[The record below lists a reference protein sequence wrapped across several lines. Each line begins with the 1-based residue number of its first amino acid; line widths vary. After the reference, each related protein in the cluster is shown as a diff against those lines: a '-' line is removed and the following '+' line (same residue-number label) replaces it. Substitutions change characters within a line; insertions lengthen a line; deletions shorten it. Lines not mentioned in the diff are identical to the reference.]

1 MRTARPLSVMA
12 VGLATAAVLGS
23 GTSASAVTP
32 DAADNPHPSVGHVM
46 VDGHR
51 VVTGTTIGEWGR
63 TTKGESYSFTYKAGD
78 AKPAAPVAPA
88 AASCSVY
95 ISDVSFHGAGAGAWF
110 QWETS
115 QACSGS
121 FGSQKPQTQMWRSS
135 WSGPRGYNN
144 WHGTGLSSSSFIDY
158 GWSTDCDDGGGTYT
172 YYPVMQR
179 YASGIGWGPK
189 TRSDNDLRKGCGTR
203 SPNP

>member
-1 MRTARPLSVMA
+1 MRTAKPVSLVA
-12 VGLATAAVLGS
+12 VGLATAAVLGFGASVSVAVPAAS
-23 GTSASAVTP
+23 GNSNPAARYVT
-32 DAADNPHPSVGHVM
+32 

-51 VVTGTTIGEWGR
+51 VVAGTTIGEWGK
-63 TTKGESYSFTYKAGD
+63 TKDGERFSFTYEAGK
-78 AKPAAPVAPA
+78 AKPAAPVASA
-88 AASCSVY
+88 TAICSVY

-121 FGSQKPQTQMWRSS
+121 FGSQSLQTQMWRSS

-144 WHGTGLSSSSFIDY
+144 WHGRGQTSNSFIDY
-158 GWSTDCDDGGGTYT
+158 GWSTDCNDGGGTYT
-172 YYPVMQR
+172 YYPVMQG
-179 YASGIGWGPK
+179 YASGIGWGPT
-189 TRSDNDLRKGCGTR
+189 TRSNNDLRKGCGTT